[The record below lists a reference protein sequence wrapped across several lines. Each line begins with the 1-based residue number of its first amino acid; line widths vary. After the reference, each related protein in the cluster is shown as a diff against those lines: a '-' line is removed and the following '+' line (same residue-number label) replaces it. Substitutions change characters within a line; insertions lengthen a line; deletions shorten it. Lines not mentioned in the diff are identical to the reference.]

1 MFEVFPFLLM
11 FLLLYVQ
18 ISCSLSDSAFPKRLC
33 VLPMQKTSR
42 LELPLLGSPDWAQR
56 SRGDSTS
63 NPASPVLWPR
73 SRRCAGG
80 GLCVCILVSPLGL
93 GSITGST
100 FLPPTQ
106 VSPTGVHVQKMCW
119 EGQGQGNISEALL
132 RPIPKQGSAPE
143 SIYANS
149 GSQSP

>member
-63 NPASPVLWPR
+63 NPASPVPWPL
-73 SRRCAGG
+73 SHSCAGG
-80 GLCVCILVSPLGL
+80 GLCVCILPWFPL
-93 GSITGST
+93 
-100 FLPPTQ
+100 
-106 VSPTGVHVQKMCW
+106 W
-119 EGQGQGNISEALL
+119 ALD
-132 RPIPKQGSAPE
+132 P
-143 SIYANS
+143 
-149 GSQSP
+149 SQAALFCLLLKFHQLVYMYRRCAGRGKVRGILVRRC